1 MDPGY
6 RSPLIDMFRRDGNRE
21 TRLLAAQGDLGA
33 GAHDQLALLMMLIDD
48 ADPDV
53 AMTAL
58 STVQRLPLEP
68 LRAFLARAD
77 VPAEIREYFAAMG
90 ITPADVAA
98 PDASAPLTGDDDD
111 EDEEQGEAKEGAKAE
126 SKLLAGLPIKK
137 KIKLA
142 SKGTREQRAQLIRDP
157 NKLVAGAVLSSPKLT
172 DAEVESFAKM
182 ANVAEEV
189 LRVIGNNRTWLKNY
203 GVALGL
209 VKNPEDP
216 ARHLHAAPAARQ
228 RARHEDARGRPQ
240 RARVAAAGGAQVHRQ
255 GPQVGRFLRFQ
266 SFLISARPSMKTVA
280 RWRSSGSGIDFSRS
294 MARSKSRSMVFDEV
308 LK

>member
-98 PDASAPLTGDDDD
+98 PDASAPLTGD
-111 EDEEQGEAKEGAKAE
+111 EAKEGAKAE

-137 KIKLA
+137 KIRLA

-209 VKNPEDP
+209 VKNPKTPP
-216 ARHLHAAPAARQ
+216 AISMQLLQRVNERDMKMLAVDRNVPESLRLAAR
-228 RARHEDARGRPQ
+228 
-240 RARVAAAGGAQVHRQ
+240 
-255 GPQVGRFLRFQ
+255 
-266 SFLISARPSMKTVA
+266 KY
-280 RWRSSGSGIDFSRS
+280 
-294 MARSKSRSMVFDEV
+294 MVKG

>member
-1 MDPGY
+1 MDSGY
-6 RSPLIDMFRRDGNRE
+6 RSPFIDLFRREHNRDV
-21 TRLLAAQGDLGA
+21 RMLAAQGDLGA

-48 ADPDV
+48 ADTDV

-58 STVQRLPLEP
+58 STVQGLPREP
-68 LRAFLARAD
+68 LRAFLARTD
-77 VPAEIREYFAAMG
+77 VPSEIREFFAGMG
-90 ITPADVAA
+90 ITPAEVAA
-98 PDASAPLTGDDDD
+98 ADASAPLTGDDDD
-111 EDEEQGEAKEGAKAE
+111 EEDDESGAPERDKVE

-189 LRVIGNNRTWLKNY
+189 LRVIGTNRTWLKNY
-203 GVALGL
+203 GVVLGL
-209 VKNPEDP
+209 VKNPKTPP
-216 ARHLHAAPAARQ
+216 AISMQLLQRINERDMKMLAVDRNVPESLRLAAR
-228 RARHEDARGRPQ
+228 
-240 RARVAAAGGAQVHRQ
+240 
-255 GPQVGRFLRFQ
+255 
-266 SFLISARPSMKTVA
+266 KY
-280 RWRSSGSGIDFSRS
+280 
-294 MARSKSRSMVFDEV
+294 MVKG

>member
-1 MDPGY
+1 
-6 RSPLIDMFRRDGNRE
+6 MFRREGNRE

-33 GAHDQLALLMMLIDD
+33 AAHDQLALLMMLIDD

-68 LRAFLARAD
+68 LRAFLARTD

-98 PDASAPLTGDDDD
+98 PDASEPLTGDEDDD
-111 EDEEQGEAKEGAKAE
+111 EEDEEQGEAQEGAKAE

-209 VKNPEDP
+209 VKNPKTPP
-216 ARHLHAAPAARQ
+216 AISMQLLQRVNERDMKMLAIDRNVPESLRLAAR
-228 RARHEDARGRPQ
+228 
-240 RARVAAAGGAQVHRQ
+240 
-255 GPQVGRFLRFQ
+255 
-266 SFLISARPSMKTVA
+266 KY
-280 RWRSSGSGIDFSRS
+280 
-294 MARSKSRSMVFDEV
+294 MVKG

>member
-1 MDPGY
+1 MDAGY
-6 RSPLIDMFRRDGNRE
+6 RSPLIDMFRREGSRE
-21 TRLLAAQGDLGA
+21 TRLLAAQGELGA
-33 GAHDQLALLMMLIDD
+33 AAHDQLALLMMLIDD

-58 STVQRLPLEP
+58 STVQRLPQEP

-77 VPAEIREYFAAMG
+77 VPAEIVEFFAGMG
-90 ITPADVAA
+90 ITPAEVAA
-98 PDASAPLTGDDDD
+98 ADASAPLTGDDEDD
-111 EDEEQGEAKEGAKAE
+111 NDEEEGKEGRKAE
-126 SKLLAGLPIKK
+126 PKILAGLPIKK

-189 LRVIGNNRTWLKNY
+189 LRVIGTNRTWLKNY
-203 GVALGL
+203 GVTLGL
-209 VKNPEDP
+209 VKNPKTPP
-216 ARHLHAAPAARQ
+216 AISMQLLQRINERDMKMLAVDRNVPEALRLAARKYIVK
-228 RARHEDARGRPQ
+228 G
-240 RARVAAAGGAQVHRQ
+240 
-255 GPQVGRFLRFQ
+255 
-266 SFLISARPSMKTVA
+266 
-280 RWRSSGSGIDFSRS
+280 
-294 MARSKSRSMVFDEV
+294 

>member
-1 MDPGY
+1 MDSGY

-48 ADPDV
+48 ADADV

-58 STVQRLPLEP
+58 STVQRLPREP

-77 VPAEIREYFAAMG
+77 VPAEIREFFAGMG

-98 PDASAPLTGDDDD
+98 PDASAPLTGDDDED
-111 EDEEQGEAKEGAKAE
+111 EDDEQDQTKEGGKQE

-157 NKLVAGAVLSSPKLT
+157 NKLVAAAVLSSPKLT

-189 LRVIGNNRTWLKNY
+189 LRVIATNRSWLKNY

-209 VKNPEDP
+209 VKNPKTPP
-216 ARHLHAAPAARQ
+216 AISMQLLQRINERDMKMLAVDRNVPESLRLAARKYIVK
-228 RARHEDARGRPQ
+228 G
-240 RARVAAAGGAQVHRQ
+240 
-255 GPQVGRFLRFQ
+255 
-266 SFLISARPSMKTVA
+266 
-280 RWRSSGSGIDFSRS
+280 
-294 MARSKSRSMVFDEV
+294 